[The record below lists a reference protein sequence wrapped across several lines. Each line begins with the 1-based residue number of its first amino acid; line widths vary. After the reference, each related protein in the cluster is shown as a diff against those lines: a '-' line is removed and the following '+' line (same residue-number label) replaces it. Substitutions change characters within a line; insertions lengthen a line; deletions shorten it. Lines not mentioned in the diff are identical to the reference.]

1 MEHLIFHKKIEI
13 MKKRITFICNSVF
26 ILLFSCLN
34 ANSQNCEVLN
44 QYVDS
49 IYSKEEIHT
58 LEKRI
63 CELLKKQK
71 AVPDDNKINIYYIP
85 DYDVPDYYIMPP
97 DSIREYYLSGKP
109 GVIVDREDF
118 IAGNFLKRLSRSQAT
133 GRNKI
138 KGTTY
143 IKSEVIVTNSS
154 DSLIAYGDARYLY
167 ITARYNKDS
176 YGRVHFILKK
186 MYELNM
192 KQMFTLSIWMFPVFG
207 ITNKDEI
214 VVFLYDKGYKMY
226 TIKEFVDLYS
236 KIKPYN
242 RFSD

>member
-1 MEHLIFHKKIEI
+1 M
-13 MKKRITFICNSVF
+13 MKKRITFICNSVL

-85 DYDVPDYYIMPP
+85 DYDAPDYCITPP
-97 DSIREYYLSGKP
+97 DSIQEYYLSGKP

-118 IAGNFLKRLSRSQAT
+118 IAGNFLRKLSRSQAT
-133 GRNKI
+133 GRIKI

-143 IKSEVIVTNSS
+143 IEADVIVTNSS
-154 DSLIAYGDARYLY
+154 DSLIASGSARYLY

-176 YGRVHFILKK
+176 YGSARLILKK
-186 MYELNM
+186 MYELNI
-192 KQMFTLSIWMFPVFG
+192 KQMFTLHSIWLFPVFG
-207 ITNKDEI
+207 ITNKDEV

>member
-1 MEHLIFHKKIEI
+1 M
-13 MKKRITFICNSVF
+13 MKKRITFICNSVL

-71 AVPDDNKINIYYIP
+71 AVPVDNKINIYYIP
-85 DYDVPDYYIMPP
+85 DYEVPDYCITPP
-97 DSIREYYLSGKP
+97 DSIQEYYLLGKSG
-109 GVIVDREDF
+109 IMVDREDF
-118 IAGNFLKRLSRSQAT
+118 IAGNFLRRLSRSQAT
-133 GRNKI
+133 GRIKR

-143 IKSEVIVTNSS
+143 IEADVIVTNSS
-154 DSLIAYGDARYLY
+154 DSLIAYGSARYLY

-176 YGRVHFILKK
+176 YDSDRFMLNK

-192 KQMFTLSIWMFPVFG
+192 KQMFTLHSIWLSPIFG

-214 VVFLYDKGYKMY
+214 VVFLYDKGHKMY
-226 TIKEFVDLYS
+226 TIKEFVKYIQKLN
-236 KIKPYN
+236 IIVLAIE
-242 RFSD
+242 

>member
-1 MEHLIFHKKIEI
+1 M
-13 MKKRITFICNSVF
+13 MKKRITFICNSVL

-63 CELLKKQK
+63 CGLLKKQK

-85 DYDVPDYYIMPP
+85 DYDVPDYCIMPP

-118 IAGNFLKRLSRSQAT
+118 IAGNFLRRLSRSQVT
-133 GRNKI
+133 GRIKR

-143 IKSEVIVTNSS
+143 IEANAIVTNSS
-154 DSLIAYGDARYLY
+154 DSLIAYGSARYLY

-176 YGRVHFILKK
+176 YGRVRFMLNK
-186 MYELNM
+186 MYELNI
-192 KQMFTLSIWMFPVFG
+192 KQMFTLHSIWLSPFFG

-214 VVFLYDKGYKMY
+214 VVFLYDKGHKMY
-226 TIKEFVDLYS
+226 TIKEFVEIYS
-236 KIKPYN
+236 KTEYN

>member
-1 MEHLIFHKKIEI
+1 

-85 DYDVPDYYIMPP
+85 DYDVPDYCIMPP

-118 IAGNFLKRLSRSQAT
+118 IAGNFLRKLSRSQAT
-133 GRNKI
+133 GRIKI

-143 IKSEVIVTNSS
+143 IEADVIVTNSS
-154 DSLIAYGDARYLY
+154 DSLIAYGSARYLY

-214 VVFLYDKGYKMY
+214 VVFLYDKGHKMY
-226 TIKEFVDLYS
+226 TIKEFVEIYS
-236 KIKPYN
+236 KTEYN

>member
-1 MEHLIFHKKIEI
+1 M
-13 MKKRITFICNSVF
+13 MKKRITFICNSVL

-85 DYDVPDYYIMPP
+85 DYDAPDYCITPP
-97 DSIREYYLSGKP
+97 DSIQEYYLSGKP

-118 IAGNFLKRLSRSQAT
+118 IAGNFLRKLSRSQAT
-133 GRNKI
+133 GRIKI

-143 IKSEVIVTNSS
+143 IEADVIVTNSS
-154 DSLIAYGDARYLY
+154 DSLIASGSARYLY
-167 ITARYNKDS
+167 ITARYNKDFYDS
-176 YGRVHFILKK
+176 VRFMLNK

-192 KQMFTLSIWMFPVFG
+192 KQMFTLHSIWLSPIFG
-207 ITNKDEI
+207 ITDKDEI
-214 VVFLYDKGYKMY
+214 VVFLYDKGHKMY
-226 TIKEFVDLYS
+226 TIKEFVEIYS
-236 KIKPYN
+236 KTEYN

>member
-1 MEHLIFHKKIEI
+1 M
-13 MKKRITFICNSVF
+13 MKKRITFIGNSIL

-85 DYDVPDYYIMPP
+85 DYDVPDYCITPP

-118 IAGNFLKRLSRSQAT
+118 IAGNFLRRLSRSQAT
-133 GRNKI
+133 GRIKI

-143 IKSEVIVTNSS
+143 IEADVIVTNSS
-154 DSLIAYGDARYLY
+154 DSLIAYGSARYLY

-176 YGRVHFILKK
+176 YGSARLILKK
-186 MYELNM
+186 MYELNI
-192 KQMFTLSIWMFPVFG
+192 KQMFTLHSIWLFPVFG
-207 ITNKDEI
+207 ITNKDEV